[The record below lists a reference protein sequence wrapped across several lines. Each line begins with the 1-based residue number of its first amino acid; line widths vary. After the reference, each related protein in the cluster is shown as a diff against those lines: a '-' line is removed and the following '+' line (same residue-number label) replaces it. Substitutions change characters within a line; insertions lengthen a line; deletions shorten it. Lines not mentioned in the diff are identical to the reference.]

1 MEDEVLEFI
10 QSYTARHG
18 YPPTYREIGAACGIS
33 STSQVS
39 SLLEKLEGE
48 GRLDKKSRSARTV
61 RVLE

>member
-1 MEDEVLEFI
+1 MEDELLEFI
-10 QSYTARHG
+10 QSYTGRNG

-39 SLLEKLEGE
+39 ALLEKLESE